1 MRAAFDA
8 AVDRHGATVLRVCR
22 AVLGPGP
29 DADDAWSETFLS
41 ALRAWPELPEDTDVE
56 AWLVRVAHRRA
67 VDVVRRAS
75 RTAVPTGA
83 ADDVAVLEARASGA
97 GGARGPGGGGA
108 RSLGVG
114 GARGASGVDDD
125 EGGSWIWDAV
135 AALPTRQRLCVAYR
149 YLGGL
154 RYAEIAELTGGTEA
168 AARRAAADGIAAL
181 RRALT
186 QTHAR
191 SQSPP
196 QSQEVAP

>member
-75 RTAVPTGA
+75 RAAVPTGA
-83 ADDVAVLEARASGA
+83 ADDIAVLDARAPGPGGVRAGGA
-97 GGARGPGGGGA
+97 GGAP
-108 RSLGVG
+108 
-114 GARGASGVDDD
+114 GVDDGEVD
-125 EGGSWIWDAV
+125 PHIWDAV

-181 RRALT
+181 RRTLT
-186 QTHAR
+186 QPQPQTQTQAQ

>member
-1 MRAAFDA
+1 MRAAFDT
-8 AVDRHGATVLRVCR
+8 AVDRHGPTVLRVCR

-41 ALRAWPELPEDTDVE
+41 ALRAWPDLPEDTNLE

-75 RTAVPTGA
+75 RTPVPTGA
-83 ADDVAVLEARASGA
+83 ADDVAVLDARAPGRGGVRA
-97 GGARGPGGGGA
+97 GGSGGA
-108 RSLGVG
+108 P
-114 GARGASGVDDD
+114 GVDDD
-125 EGGSWIWDAV
+125 EVDPHIWDAV

-181 RRALT
+181 RRTLTQTQT
-186 QTHAR
+186 QTHA
-191 SQSPP
+191 QPQPP
-196 QSQEVAP
+196 SQSQEVAP

>member
-1 MRAAFDA
+1 MRAAFDT
-8 AVDRHGATVLRVCR
+8 AVQQHGPTVLRVCR

-41 ALRAWPELPEDTDVE
+41 ALRAWPELPEDTDVR

-75 RTAVPTGA
+75 RAAVPTGA
-83 ADDVAVLEARASGA
+83 ADDVAVLDARAP
-97 GGARGPGGGGA
+97 GPGGVRAGG
-108 RSLGVG
+108 SLGDP
-114 GARGASGVDDD
+114 GVDDD
-125 EGGSWIWDAV
+125 EDDPLIWDSV

-181 RRALT
+181 RRTLT
-186 QTHAR
+186 QTQP
-191 SQSPP
+191 QSPP
-196 QSQEVAP
+196 QSQEVTP